1 MSRRYAIDPIKLRKY
16 PATEVFKLYYE
27 LEDFIQRENKDNTIQ
42 GIGEQLKAGEER
54 TINRDGKTQVIRR
67 LN

>member
-1 MSRRYAIDPIKLRKY
+1 M
-16 PATEVFKLYYE
+16 FKLYYE

-54 TINRDGKTQVIRR
+54 TINKDGRKQVIRR